1 VNQQPWKS
9 LVGLATRARKIT
21 SGEELVVKEIQRNKV
36 KLVLLSRDASANT
49 EKKITDKCSYYN
61 IPLRR
66 VENRYE
72 LGHAIGKDAR
82 VVIGIQDEGFA
93 KKLNAL
99 LEE

>member
-36 KLVLLSRDASANT
+36 KLVLLSKDASANT
-49 EKKITDKCSYYN
+49 EKKICDKCAFYKV
-61 IPLRR
+61 PLRR
-66 VENRYE
+66 VESRYE
-72 LGHAIGKDAR
+72 LGQAIGKDAR
-82 VVIGIQDEGFA
+82 VVVGILDEGFA